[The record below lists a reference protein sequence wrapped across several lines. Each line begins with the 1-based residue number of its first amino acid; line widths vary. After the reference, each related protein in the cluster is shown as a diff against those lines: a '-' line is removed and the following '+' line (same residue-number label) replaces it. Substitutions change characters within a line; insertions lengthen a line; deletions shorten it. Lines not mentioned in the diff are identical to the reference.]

1 MKSAQLK
8 SFILEEVAAH
18 FAQWRRH
25 KKKGERIPEPLWC
38 EAIGLLCDYPIT
50 RVVRTLRLSA
60 TDLKKHQR
68 ELSDTKRVQETGSA
82 TGFVELDSALLGPAL
97 SSVANPVVIELHRPD
112 GLRLRVESASGAELL
127 ALAARFMGS

>member
-1 MKSAQLK
+1 MKSAQSKWLN
-8 SFILEEVAAH
+8 LEEVAEH
-18 FAQWRRH
+18 FAQWRSH
-25 KKKGERIPEPLWC
+25 KKQGERIPEPLWC

-60 TDLKKHQR
+60 TDLKKRQL

-82 TGFVELDSALLGPAL
+82 LGFVEVDSSLIGQAM
-97 SSVANPVVIELHRPD
+97 SSVASPVVIELHRPD

-127 ALAARFMGS
+127 ALAERFMGS